1 MSKICM
7 EATNENLDKISQ
19 LDGAVFNN
27 TQNIAKNSNHIKT
40 LENNVEEELL
50 NLSGRLLIKSRY

>member
-1 MSKICM
+1 MEELDKHVEDLY

-27 TQNIAKNSNHIKT
+27 TQNIAKIAIISKHLKT
-40 LENNVEEELL
+40 MSKKNC
-50 NLSGRLLIKSRY
+50 